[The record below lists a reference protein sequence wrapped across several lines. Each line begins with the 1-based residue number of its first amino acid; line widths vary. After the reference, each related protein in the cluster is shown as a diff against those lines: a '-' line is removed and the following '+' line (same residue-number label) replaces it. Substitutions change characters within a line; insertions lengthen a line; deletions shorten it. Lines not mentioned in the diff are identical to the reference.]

1 MGKERREPKKNWKSI
16 REVPI
21 STINDHSLT
30 IEGNANDFTQ
40 NVVERISS
48 NESRGSSIARL
59 GIPAL
64 IIQRTTSI
72 GSRTEST
79 KSHDG
84 ARPRSILSVVELSV
98 EDMEPRMYVYIKI
111 NIKM

>member
-1 MGKERREPKKNWKSI
+1 MGQERRQPKKNWKSI

-40 NVVERISS
+40 NFVERISS
-48 NESRGSSIARL
+48 NESRGSSLARL

-64 IIQRTTSI
+64 VIQRTTSI
-72 GSRTEST
+72 GSSRDRHSSRTEST
-79 KSHDG
+79 KSQDG
-84 ARPRSILSVVELSV
+84 ARPRSILSVVEMSV
-98 EDMEPRMYVYIKI
+98 EDIKPRMYV
-111 NIKM
+111 